1 METAALFVLLFLFI
15 GVGMPIAFAIGI
27 ASLAVLYFM
36 QNTSYT
42 VAATRVFGGMD
53 SFPLMAIPFFI
64 LSGVIM
70 NRSGLTQRIVDLAS
84 VLVGHFRAGL
94 AKVTVVAAMIFA
106 GVSGSGSADAAAIG
120 SLMIPSMR
128 RAGYPAD
135 FSVNLTAVAGSI
147 GPIIPPSL
155 IFVIYGS
162 IVNVSIGRM
171 FLGGIIP
178 GVLIGLGLMTLAHFW
193 CKRQGFGMSRGIRA
207 SVREV
212 WIAFRG
218 AIWALLTPLIILGGI
233 VTGWFTATEAGVIAV
248 VYSLVVGGLVTRT
261 LHWREMPELLVSAA
275 LTSTVVMLIIG
286 TGSLFGNLLTR
297 LQFHELVTN
306 ALLAISPSV
315 KGIFLPILFLLII
328 LGAFMDETPM
338 IIMLGPILAALATR
352 FGYDPVHFGVWICAT
367 TMIGSVTPPVATIL
381 SVSCAI
387 GNVPLS
393 RVMWSVWPWL
403 GILVA
408 VSILIAYV
416 PPLVLVVPNLL
427 MPVR

>member
-1 METAALFVLLFLFI
+1 METASLFLLLFAFI

-27 ASLAVLYFM
+27 ASLGVLYFM

-42 VAATRVFGGMD
+42 VVATRVFGGMD

-64 LSGVIM
+64 LSGQIM
-70 NRSGLTQRIVDLAS
+70 NHAGLTQRIVDLAS
-84 VLVGHFRAGL
+84 ALVGHLRAGL
-94 AKVTVVAAMIFA
+94 AKVTVMAAMIFA
-106 GVSGSGSADAAAIG
+106 GISGSGSADAAAIG
-120 SLMIPSMR
+120 SLMIPTMR

-178 GVLIGLGLMTLAHFW
+178 GALIGLGLMCMAHVW
-193 CKRQGFGMSRGIRA
+193 CKRRGIGMSRGARA
-207 SVREV
+207 PLRE
-212 WIAFRG
+212 ILLALRG
-218 AIWALLTPLIILGGI
+218 AALALLTPLIIVGGI
-233 VTGWFTATEAGVIAV
+233 VTGWFTATEAGIIAV
-248 VYSLVVGGLVTRT
+248 VYSFVVAVATRT
-261 LHWREMPELLVSAA
+261 LEWRKLPDLMMSAA

-306 ALLAISPSV
+306 FLLAISPGL
-315 KGIFLPILFLLII
+315 KGIFIPILFFLVI

-338 IIMLGPILAALATR
+338 IIMLGPILAALATK
-352 FGYDPVHFGVWICAT
+352 FGYDPIHFGVWICTT

-387 GNVPLS
+387 ADVPLS
-393 RVMWSVWPWL
+393 AAMRTIWPWL
-403 GILVA
+403 GVLVA
-408 VSILIAYV
+408 ASLLLAYI
-416 PPLVLVVPNLL
+416 PQLVLFIPDLV